1 MGITNLYITRH
12 GQTEWN
18 VQGRLQGHLDSPLTE
33 LGVIQAEQLAD
44 SLVNVEFDVIYS
56 SPSLRTVR
64 TAEMIRGERPI
75 DITIEDKLR
84 EINMGSWEG
93 MELAEVKLQYPRE
106 HEAYWNTPD
115 LYVPSNGGETFEA
128 VSQRAVSCIEKIIR
142 DNENKTIMLVTH
154 TVTLKSI
161 MNYFEKRPLKELW
174 NPPYVHP
181 TSLSHVMIEDGIVT
195 IEKYGDMA
203 HIDG

>member
-1 MGITNLYITRH
+1 LGITNLYITRH

-64 TAEMIRGERPI
+64 TADMIRGERPI

-84 EINMGSWEG
+84 EIPWVHGKE
-93 MELAEVKLQYPRE
+93 
-106 HEAYWNTPD
+106 WN
-115 LYVPSNGGETFEA
+115 S
-128 VSQRAVSCIEKIIR
+128 RK
-142 DNENKTIMLVTH
+142 
-154 TVTLKSI
+154 
-161 MNYFEKRPLKELW
+161 
-174 NPPYVHP
+174 
-181 TSLSHVMIEDGIVT
+181 
-195 IEKYGDMA
+195 
-203 HIDG
+203 